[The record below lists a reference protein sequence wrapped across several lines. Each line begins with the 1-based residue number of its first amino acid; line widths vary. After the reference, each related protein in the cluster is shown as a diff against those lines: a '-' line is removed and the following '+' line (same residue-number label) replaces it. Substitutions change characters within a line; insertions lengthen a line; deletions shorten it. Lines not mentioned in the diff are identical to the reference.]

1 MFWKKLEST
10 SVCELGL
17 SPMLPL
23 SIVDPA
29 VVLFPN
35 EVLAEEVASIPEN
48 RVVVEETPESPI
60 WLPLLMML
68 LCAAVDRFSDGCF
81 GIPCAWPLNPSIL
94 LMLLLPL
101 FGIMFSE
108 DISGVLFPSLGVV
121 GSLFII
127 VS

>member
-48 RVVVEETPESPI
+48 RVVVEETPESQY
-60 WLPLLMML
+60 
-68 LCAAVDRFSDGCF
+68 GCH
-81 GIPCAWPLNPSIL
+81 C
-94 LMLLLPL
+94 
-101 FGIMFSE
+101 
-108 DISGVLFPSLGVV
+108 
-121 GSLFII
+121 
-127 VS
+127 